1 MKLVWLSLLPWLAA
15 SACGADAPKPANDR
29 PGKLVAPGVL
39 LIGHIANRS
48 VTESSGLAA
57 SRKYSGV
64 FWTHND
70 GGGPRK
76 QALYAMTREGRSLA
90 EFRVVG
96 AVLTDWEDIA
106 TDDQG
111 RLFLGDIGNN
121 EARRKQIAVYQM
133 DEPDPKSRGGLARV
147 TRGWQLRYPG
157 EPFDCESLF
166 VFQTNGYVVSKV
178 FNDQHAEVYRF
189 PLTEQPGPLTLE
201 RVARLKIDS
210 PVTGA
215 DISADG
221 RLLALVA
228 KSGAFVYRTEGSLN
242 GIGRVK
248 AFHTKFRH
256 EHIEGC
262 CLVPEGLLATAES
275 REIFLFTEEGFRAKP

>member
-15 SACGADAPKPANDR
+15 SACGADAPGKP
-29 PGKLVAPGVL
+29 VAPGVV

-48 VTESSGLAA
+48 VTESSGVVA
-57 SRKYSGV
+57 SRRHPGV

-76 QALYAMTREGRSLA
+76 QVLYAMTRDGRTLA
-90 EFRVVG
+90 EFRVAG
-96 AVLTDWEDIA
+96 AALEDWEDMA

-111 RLFLGDIGNN
+111 HLFIGDIGNN
-121 EARRKQIAVYQM
+121 QARRKQIAVYQL
-133 DEPDPKSRGGLARV
+133 DEPDPKSTGGLARV
-147 TRGWQLRYPG
+147 TRGWQLRFPG

-178 FNDQHAEVYRF
+178 SDDKRAELYRF
-189 PLTEQPGPLTLE
+189 PLTNQAGPLTLE
-201 RVARLKIDS
+201 RIARLKIDS

-228 KSGAFVYRTEGSLN
+228 KSGAFVYRTDGSLN

-248 AFHTKFRH
+248 PFHTKFRH

-275 REIFLFTEEGFRAKP
+275 REIFLFTEEGFRPKP